1 MRLRRY
7 HSTQP
12 NTQQSTDTLFRYGDP
27 GDLWH
32 AMARLHAT
40 HPEPVG
46 LSVPFERP
54 SARLS
59 IADPN
64 DILLSARVELF
75 EDEPVRRLHDVIDT
89 VSRSLAG
96 DGGLGEYALVPDVAL
111 ELMIGVRQEL
121 PLHSAHVEGLTRLVR
136 DAVGTIGAGSGPG
149 EGNCCHCGGTGLA
162 RPLWNLSFSAG
173 HDVA

>member
-1 MRLRRY
+1 V
-7 HSTQP
+7 P
-12 NTQQSTDTLFRYGDP
+12 FRHGDA

-32 AMARLHAT
+32 AMARLHVA

-75 EDEPVRRLHDVIDT
+75 EDEPVRRLHDVIDM
-89 VSRSLAG
+89 VSRRLAG

-111 ELMIGVRQEL
+111 ELVIGIRQEL
-121 PLHSAHVEGLTRLVR
+121 PLHTAQSQASPGSCGKPSAPSARPARPER
-136 DAVGTIGAGSGPG
+136 DAAVTAPGP
-149 EGNCCHCGGTGLA
+149 A
-162 RPLWNLSFSAG
+162 RPARCGSRRSQPATTSRNSRTARSR
-173 HDVA
+173 

>member
-1 MRLRRY
+1 MGLHRHHR
-7 HSTQP
+7 TQP
-12 NTQQSTDTLFRYGDP
+12 NTNTPIRYGDP

-46 LSVPFERP
+46 LIVPFERP

-59 IADPN
+59 IVKPE
-64 DILLSARVELF
+64 DIVVSARVELF
-75 EDEPVRRLHDVIDT
+75 EDEPVSRLHDVIET
-89 VSRSLAG
+89 VSRRLAG

-136 DAVGTIGAGSGPG
+136 DALGTIGAGSGPG

-162 RPLWNLSFSAG
+162 RPLWQPSLSSG